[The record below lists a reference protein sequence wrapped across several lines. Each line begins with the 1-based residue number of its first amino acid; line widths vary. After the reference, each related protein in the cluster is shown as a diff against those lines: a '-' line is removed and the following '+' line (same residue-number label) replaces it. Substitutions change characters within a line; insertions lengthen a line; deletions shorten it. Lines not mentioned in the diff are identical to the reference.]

1 MAIKKYKPT
10 SPARRGMTVTDYSGL
25 TKTEPERSL
34 LQDLK
39 KSGGRNAHGRI
50 TVRHRGGGNKRQY
63 RIIDFKRNKDG
74 IPAKVATLEYDP
86 NRTAFIALLHY
97 ADGEKRYILAP
108 IGLKV
113 GDKVLSGPEADI
125 IPGNCLPIRNIPL
138 GTIIH
143 NIELIPGKGGQMC
156 RTAGTSAQLMAKEG
170 AYAQVRLPSG
180 EVRMVPMDARA
191 SIGQVSNETNENVNL
206 GKAGRTRARG
216 IRPTVRGSVM
226 NPNDHPHG
234 GGEGKAPVGR
244 PGPLTP
250 WGKPALGHKTRNKKA
265 KSNKFIVRRRG
276 SK

>member
-1 MAIKKYKPT
+1 MHPDANRTQVKQAVETLFDVQVQKVNIVNQLGKIK
-10 SPARRGMTVTDYSGL
+10 RQGMTSGRRASVKESLCHAEERFQGHRILRRHGAVSRLIREETDHGYQEIQADFAG
-25 TKTEPERSL
+25 PPWHDGDR
-34 LQDLK
+34 LQRFDQDRARALAAAGSQK
-39 KSGGRNAHGRI
+39 
-50 TVRHRGGGNKRQY
+50 VRRPQRARPDYRPPSRRRQQRQY

-156 RTAGTSAQLMAKEG
+156 RTAGPPAQLMA
-170 AYAQVRLPSG
+170 R
-180 EVRMVPMDARA
+180 
-191 SIGQVSNETNENVNL
+191 
-206 GKAGRTRARG
+206 RARMH
-216 IRPTVRGSVM
+216 RS
-226 NPNDHPHG
+226 
-234 GGEGKAPVGR
+234 
-244 PGPLTP
+244 
-250 WGKPALGHKTRNKKA
+250 PALG
-265 KSNKFIVRRRG
+265 RG
-276 SK
+276 AHGPHGRARQHWAGLQ

>member
-1 MAIKKYKPT
+1 
-10 SPARRGMTVTDYSGL
+10 
-25 TKTEPERSL
+25 
-34 LQDLK
+34 
-39 KSGGRNAHGRI
+39 
-50 TVRHRGGGNKRQY
+50 
-63 RIIDFKRNKDG
+63 
-74 IPAKVATLEYDP
+74 
-86 NRTAFIALLHY
+86 
-97 ADGEKRYILAP
+97 
-108 IGLKV
+108 
-113 GDKVLSGPEADI
+113 
-125 IPGNCLPIRNIPL
+125 
-138 GTIIH
+138 
-143 NIELIPGKGGQMC
+143 MC